1 MMGVFYFAGKN
12 IICIFVFHSK
22 KITDMKKTSKLD
34 VWVISRISVFLNE
47 SIGGEQGS
55 IVEWYM
61 NDGSQIQIDFDRK
74 EINFIDWVGD
84 DKTYYSIVGVA
95 SMAEF
100 TTNDCYTDK

>member
-1 MMGVFYFAGKN
+1 
-12 IICIFVFHSK
+12 
-22 KITDMKKTSKLD
+22 MKKTSKLD